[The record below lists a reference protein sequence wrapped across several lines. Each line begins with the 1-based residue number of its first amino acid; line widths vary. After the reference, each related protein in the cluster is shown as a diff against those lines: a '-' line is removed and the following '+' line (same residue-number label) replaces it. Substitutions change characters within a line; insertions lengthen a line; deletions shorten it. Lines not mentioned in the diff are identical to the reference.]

1 MSDWIFTLCMACV
14 LAGGLEL
21 LMPRKEYE
29 KSIKVVVAL
38 YILVAVLRP
47 MQTTFPDWKELWSAE
62 QTDAVDFSGYRAQLE
77 QQALKEQLEQT
88 LATQGINGQLQVF
101 VGPPLTVTGTCS
113 DPERADNILR
123 QTLGEEAEIIIK
135 SEEPVDGT

>member
-1 MSDWIFTLCMACV
+1 
-14 LAGGLEL
+14 
-21 LMPRKEYE
+21 MPRKEYE

-77 QQALKEQLEQT
+77 QQALEEQLEQALT
-88 LATQGINGQLQVF
+88 AQGIEGQVQVS
-101 VGPPLTVTGTCS
+101 VGPPLTVTGTCN
-113 DPERADNILR
+113 DPEHADSILR
-123 QTLGEEAEIIIK
+123 QTLGDEAEIIIK
-135 SEEPVDGT
+135 SEEPIDGT